1 MTDSGSISDN
11 TILFEEGI
19 PGFPDH
25 HEFELVDFSS
35 GDSAFQLLQS
45 TKDADLAMIVC
56 SPWLFFPDY
65 EPEITDAD
73 REGLDLVNPDDAV
86 LFCPVTIGS
95 ENSLTVNLL
104 GPFVVNA
111 GTRQARQIVL
121 IDSQYDTRAPIQ
133 IEAA

>member
-1 MTDSGSISDN
+1 VTTSGLSSDN

-25 HEFELVDFSS
+25 HEFVLVDFSS

-45 TKDADLAMIVC
+45 TKDTDLAMIVC

-73 REGLDLVNPDDAV
+73 RDGLDLVNPDDAV

-121 IDSQYDTRAPIQ
+121 TNSQYDTRAPIQ

>member
-1 MTDSGSISDN
+1 MTDSRSSNIS
-11 TILFEEGI
+11 TILFEDGI

-25 HEFELVDFSS
+25 QEFELVDFAE
-35 GDSAFQLLQS
+35 GESAFQLLQS
-45 TKDADLAMIVC
+45 TRDEDLAMIVC

-73 REGLDLVNPDDAV
+73 RDGLDLVNPDDAV
-86 LFCPVTIGS
+86 VFCPVTIGP
-95 ENSLTVNLL
+95 ENRLTVNLL

-121 IDSQYDTRAPIQ
+121 IDSKYETQTPIQ